1 MCVIFISEATRPNE
15 EQITKAWDTNDHGAG
30 IAWRENGAVQWRKG
44 LDLEGIK
51 NLCAEVPMPFVAHF
65 RIASSGGQ
73 RADLTHP
80 FPIDKNVPLNLTGST
95 KGNVMFHNGHWAR
108 WQDVMLETTGR
119 GFAKIPVGKWS
130 DSRAMAFLAA
140 IHGIGYLELLDN
152 QKWVV
157 FGPGTC
163 EVSAGWSKINEG
175 FYVSNKHWETKSFYP
190 VGNEYNRQN
199 MCKVGTCCKVRI
211 YQTEYCYDHKHLVNA
226 KSAEESAD
234 ILKTIDVVAE
244 PKKKESGGAPTH
256 VLPFV
261 QACKLLKEGKISKN
275 KWKKSRKLYEKEQAS
290 LAMASLK
297 AAEAKLGS
305 SVVVGEVVH

>member
-1 MCVIFISEATRPNE
+1 MCVIVISEVTRPTE
-15 EQITKAWDTNDHGAG
+15 EQITKMWDTNDHGAG

-80 FPIDKNVPLNLTGST
+80 FPIEKSVPLALTGST
-95 KGNVMFHNGHWAR
+95 KGNVMFHNGHWTR

-175 FYVSNKHWETKSFYP
+175 FYASNKHWETKAFYP
-190 VGNEYNRQN
+190 VGQEYNRQH
-199 MCKVGTCCKVRI
+199 MCKLGTCCK
-211 YQTEYCYDHKHLVNA
+211 TKEYNKDYCFDHRYM
-226 KSAEESAD
+226 AD
-234 ILKTIDVVAE
+234 KQEDIGVGKVIDVPIFE
-244 PKKKESGGAPTH
+244 EKKKESGGAPTH

-261 QACKLLKEGKISKN
+261 QACKLLREGKISKN
-275 KWKKSRKLYEKEQAS
+275 KWKKARKQYEKEKVVLQ
-290 LAMASLK
+290 MASLK
-297 AAEAKLGS
+297 AAEAKLGNN
-305 SVVVGEVVH
+305 VVVGEVVH